1 MRFCLGAGLLASAP
15 TNDNI
20 RYEPDE
26 KCSIWLSIVVGVQG
40 IVFVL
45 APTVLVTAITLQA
58 AGLDEAT
65 LSWHVF
71 AALAIVGVVTAL
83 HTSRLWRFGMGHLV
97 INGCTPNYIAVSVL
111 ALQQGGPP
119 LLASLIVAS
128 GLFYFAIANWLPYLR
143 RVITPTVSGV
153 MLMLIAATLM
163 PIAIERITD
172 IPEGASRPAAL
183 AVATITILSTTAL
196 ALRAPSSWRPWSLI
210 IGIAA
215 GCGAAA
221 AFGLYDLTN
230 LYDARWIGLPDGG
243 FPGLHLAPDVKF
255 WALLPMFLIVTLVQ
269 AIKGIGDSVAIQRVS
284 RRRPRATDF
293 RLVQG
298 AVNVNGIG
306 TLLSGLAG
314 TPPTSLYSSF
324 TASVVNLT
332 GVAARSV
339 GYAIAAIVLVL
350 AFLPKLTGAL
360 LTIPSP
366 VMGAF
371 LVVGLGVIFVE
382 GIVSITRSGI
392 DPGKTFVVG
401 LTVAVG
407 LGMHGHNVF
416 TGVLESPWDVLFGNG
431 ITAGAITAITVTL
444 FLNLTGP
451 RPRRAR
457 ARLDMGDLPR
467 VDAFMR
473 EVAAQQGWSE
483 ASTERLRSAGEETL
497 ASLLQSGNEYSDDR
511 KEAETPRLLIVARPE
526 PRAVELEFVSA
537 VDEEN
542 LGDHLA
548 YLEDQEEADDG
559 REMSFRL
566 LRHYASSVSHQ
577 KYHGMD
583 VVTVRVER

>member
-1 MRFCLGAGLLASAP
+1 MASAP
-15 TNDNI
+15 TNDHI

-26 KCSIWLSIVVGVQG
+26 KCSLWLSIVVGVQG

-45 APTVLVTAITLQA
+45 APTVLVSAITVQA
-58 AGLDEAT
+58 AGLDEEV

-97 INGCTPNYIAVSVL
+97 INGCTPNYIAVSVI
-111 ALQQGGPP
+111 ALEQGGPS
-119 LLASLIVAS
+119 LLASLLVVS

-163 PIAIERITD
+163 PIAIERVTD
-172 IPEGASRPAAL
+172 LPEGASQPAAL
-183 AVATITILSTTAL
+183 AVAAITILSTTAL
-196 ALRAPSSWRPWSLI
+196 ALRAPSTWRPWSLI

-221 AFGLYDLTN
+221 ALGLYDLAN

-243 FPGLHLAPDVKF
+243 FPGLQLTPDVKF
-255 WALLPMFLIVTLVQ
+255 WALLPMFLVVTLVQ

-339 GYAIAAIVLVL
+339 GYAIAAIVIVL
-350 AFLPKLTGAL
+350 AFVPKLTGAL

-392 DPGKTFVVG
+392 DPGKTFVIG
-401 LTVAVG
+401 LTFAVG
-407 LGMHGHNVF
+407 LGLHGHNVF
-416 TGVLESPWDVLFGNG
+416 AGVLEGPWDVLFGNG
-431 ITAGAITAITVTL
+431 ITAGAAVAIALTL
-444 FLNLTGP
+444 FLDLTGP
-451 RPRRAR
+451 RSRRTQ
-457 ARLDMGDLPR
+457 ARLDMEDLPR
-467 VDAFMR
+467 IDAFMR
-473 EVAAQQGWSE
+473 EVAGQMGWSE
-483 ASTERLRSAGEETL
+483 SSTERLRSAGEETL
-497 ASLLQSGNEYSDDR
+497 SSLLQTSNEHPDDQTEG
-511 KEAETPRLLIVARPE
+511 KTPRLLIVARPE
-526 PRAVELEFVSA
+526 PGAVELEFVSA

-548 YLEDQEEADDG
+548 FLEDQEEAEDG

-566 LRHYASSVSHQ
+566 LRYYASSVSHQ
-577 KYHGMD
+577 KYYGMD
-583 VVTVRVER
+583 VVTVRVDR